1 MAIAKKCDL
10 CLALYEPYNTANN
23 QKEVNGFTLLNIDN
37 NTNFYS
43 HKIVDCCPTCM
54 NSILKHIEYLKGES

>member
-10 CLALYEPYNTANN
+10 CLALYEQYNAVNN
-23 QKEVNGFTLLNIDN
+23 EKKVNGFMLINIDDRMKYY
-37 NTNFYS
+37 T

-54 NSILKHIEYLKGES
+54 NSILKHIEYLKGEN